1 MKPETPSVRWRAYRK
16 LSYDFKLFFPM
27 LVLVG
32 FGIVMVYSA
41 SSAIA
46 IKKHHGNDLYY
57 LIRQSE
63 FVVVGLMALLICRNV
78 PYDFYRR
85 NAYPLILIALVML
98 LAVKFSPFGIKV
110 NGSKRW
116 LSLLGIR
123 FQPSEFAR
131 LVLVIFLA
139 YSLNKKQDRIE
150 SFFIG
155 FVPHVFFLMI
165 FAGLI
170 ILQPDFGS
178 VVILAAIT
186 WVMMYVA
193 GVPVRY
199 LVTSVLAIMPFAYI
213 HMMSA
218 AYRIERWSAFLHP
231 WRHASG
237 EAYQIV
243 HSLMAFGSGGIWGT
257 GIGKGF
263 QKLFYL
269 PEPHTDFI
277 FSVIGE
283 ELGLVGVL
291 AVLFLYIL
299 ILWSGLSIARNT
311 DEFFGAYLAT
321 GITAALG
328 LQVCINLGVTLGM
341 IPTKGLPLPFL
352 SYGGTSLVISMA
364 SIGILMNIGSG
375 KT

>member
-1 MKPETPSVRWRAYRK
+1 MKGQVPVRWRAYRK
-16 LSYDFKLFFPM
+16 FSYDFKLFFPV

-32 FGIVMVYSA
+32 IGIVMVYSA

-46 IKKHHGNDLYY
+46 IKKYGNDLYF
-57 LIRQSE
+57 LIKQSM
-63 FVVVGLMALLICRNV
+63 FAIVGLIAMLFFRKIPYEYYRKYAYLFLIVAIGLLV
-78 PYDFYRR
+78 
-85 NAYPLILIALVML
+85 
-98 LAVKFSPFGIKV
+98 AVKFTGPGIKV
-110 NGSKRW
+110 NGAKRW
-116 LSLLGIR
+116 MLIGGVR

-131 LVLVIFLA
+131 MALVIFLS
-139 YSLNKKQDRIE
+139 YSLTKKQERIR

-155 FVPHVFFLMI
+155 FVPHVFFLGI

-170 ILQPDFGS
+170 ALQPDFGS

-186 WVMMYVA
+186 WVMMFVA
-193 GVPVRY
+193 GVRVVY
-199 LVTSVLAIMPFAYI
+199 LTTSVGALLPFAYVY
-213 HMMSA
+213 MMSA
-218 AYRIERWSAFLHP
+218 TYRTERWLAFLHP
-231 WRHASG
+231 WEHASDQ
-237 EAYQIV
+237 AYQIV
-243 HSLMAFGSGGIWGT
+243 HSLMAFGTGGIWGT
-257 GIGKGF
+257 GVGKGL

-291 AVLFLYIL
+291 CVLFLYVL
-299 ILWSGLSIARNT
+299 ILWSGLSIAKNT
-311 DEFFGAYLAT
+311 YDLFGSYLAM
-321 GITAALG
+321 GITAAIG
-328 LQVCINLGVTLGM
+328 LQVCINLGVALGL

-352 SYGGTSLVISMA
+352 SYGGTSLLVSMI